1 MSKMNASTAAKSTAP
16 ARQGKNRMLTREEE
30 FALITAW
37 QNDRDFDARA
47 KVIAAYQ
54 PMVNKLALKIGSQ
67 NGMKGSFD
75 DLVQEGWLALTEAID
90 KFDLSRN
97 WGFGTYARHPIE
109 ARMYRYV
116 MDMSGSCR
124 VGTNIHDK
132 VVFFKG
138 RMERAKLEK
147 KLGRE
152 VLPSDAPA
160 LAAAMNVPVAT
171 YERMSQRISAV
182 DISLDVSYTHGE
194 VDDETED
201 HSISN
206 QLTAADP
213 NPEQHAIETFD
224 RPAVRKL
231 LEEAIAALP
240 MREQIVITNRLMQTT
255 RKVPLQKLATQLRLS
270 KKHVREIEENGK
282 RLLKEWL
289 EERRLTTQDLL
300 D

>member
-1 MSKMNASTAAKSTAP
+1 MSATSTARSNTLATRAE
-16 ARQGKNRMLTREEE
+16 KNRMLTREEE
-30 FALITAW
+30 FTYITAW
-37 QNDRDFDARA
+37 QTERDFDARA
-47 KVIAAYQ
+47 KVITAYQ

-75 DLVQEGWLALTEAID
+75 DLVQEGWVALTEAID
-90 KFDLSRN
+90 KFDLTKKL
-97 WGFGTYARHPIE
+97 GFGTYARHPIE
-109 ARMYRYV
+109 SRMYRYV

-138 RMERAKLEK
+138 RAERNKLEK

-171 YERMSQRISAV
+171 YERMSQRIAAV

-194 VDDETED
+194 IDDETED
-201 HSISN
+201 HSITN
-206 QLTAADP
+206 QLSAVDP
-213 NPEQHAIETFD
+213 DPEQHAISTMD
-224 RPAVRKL
+224 GPAVQNILK
-231 LEEAIAALP
+231 EAIAALP

-282 RLLKEWL
+282 ALLREWMAA
-289 EERRLTTQDLL
+289 RGLTGSDLL